1 MSQWNS
7 PALWAALCSGSA
19 CPICAN
25 GVPTDLVAEMDGSW
39 LSAPEQAPVRGY
51 ACLVSR
57 RHVVELHELSD
68 PEGAA
73 FMRDLRK
80 ASKALSQVTG
90 AVKLNFEIHGN
101 TIPHLHVH
109 IYPRYLGDTFEGR
122 PINPKEVVDS
132 VYSPGGY
139 ASFRHHLLHALTIA
153 DA

>member
-1 MSQWNS
+1 MN
-7 PALWAALCSGSA
+7 C
-19 CPICAN
+19 
-25 GVPTDLVAEMDGSW
+25 
-39 LSAPEQAPVRGY
+39 
-51 ACLVSR
+51 
-57 RHVVELHELSD
+57 D